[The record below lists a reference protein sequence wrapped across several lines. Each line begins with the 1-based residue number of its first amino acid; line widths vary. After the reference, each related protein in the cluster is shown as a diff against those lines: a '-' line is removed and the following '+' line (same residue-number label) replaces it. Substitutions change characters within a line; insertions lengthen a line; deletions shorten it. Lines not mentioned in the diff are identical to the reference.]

1 MPGTLYLIPTSL
13 GKAPNTRI
21 FPELNAEIIQTLDYF
36 IVENLRSARRF
47 LRSVGYSKKFD
58 EVQLFELDKHN
69 PGSLIK
75 QFIVPLLENHDMG
88 LLSEA
93 GVPGVADPG
102 SDIVQLAHQNN
113 IKVIPLVGPSS
124 LLLALM
130 ASGLNGQQFAFSGYL
145 PIQSHQRKKAIQ
157 SLEKRSKI
165 ENQSQLFIETPY
177 RNISLLNDILNT
189 CQSGTLLCV
198 AADITLDSEF
208 IQTKT
213 IKEWK
218 AKLPDIHKKPAI
230 FILLAR

>member
-1 MPGTLYLIPTSL
+1 
-13 GKAPNTRI
+13 
-21 FPELNAEIIQTLDYF
+21 
-36 IVENLRSARRF
+36 
-47 LRSVGYSKKFD
+47 
-58 EVQLFELDKHN
+58 QLFELDKHN

-208 IQTKT
+208 IQTKR

>member
-1 MPGTLYLIPTSL
+1 MPGKLYLIPTPL
-13 GKAPNTRI
+13 GNAPYSRI
-21 FPELNAEIIQTLDYF
+21 FPELNAEIIKTLDHF
-36 IVENLRSARRF
+36 VVENLRSARRF
-47 LRSVGYSKKFD
+47 LRSAGYSKDFD

-69 PGSLIK
+69 PGSLTK
-75 QFIVPLLENHDMG
+75 QDIIPLFENHDMG

-102 SDIVQLAHQNN
+102 SDIVRMAHQNN
-113 IKVIPLVGPSS
+113 IKVVPLIGPSS

-145 PIQSHQRKKAIQ
+145 PIKNQQRKKAIQ
-157 SLEKRSKI
+157 ALEKRSGT

-177 RNISLLNDILNT
+177 RNMSLLNEILNT

-208 IQTKT
+208 IKTKS

-218 AKLPDIHKKPAI
+218 GKPPDIHKKPTI